1 MAYNPN
7 LYNPYAPQQ
16 FQPTMMQPHQFQP
29 VQPQQNQQPVNG
41 LTFLDGG
48 IEEAESYQ
56 MPPGSVSQPLF
67 IDDQHFII
75 KIFDSNGGSSMEA
88 YKAEKIPLSSLLNPS
103 NVNVTKADLD
113 AFKAEIMEAING
125 KHTLAEVPAAQ
136 AANTAQQ
143 PVTTV
148 AANQATGII

>member
-1 MAYNPN
+1 MAYNPS

-16 FQPTMMQPHQFQP
+16 FQPTMNQFQP

-67 IDDQHFII
+67 IDDQHFVI
-75 KIFDSNGGSSMEA
+75 KTFDSNGGSSMEA

-143 PVTTV
+143 PTPAI
-148 AANQATGII
+148 AADPATGIV